1 MRKETLQSWNYIV
14 PADNETILAEGG
26 AASVDNYSRMPS
38 AAIVPVQA
46 TVQVGG
52 EKQSHATPT
61 PTPKPTTSPTANPQ
75 ISKKKVLKKGDIFSD
90 SKSNGKYK
98 VTKSSAGKYEISFVK
113 YTGKSKKTVTIPN
126 SIKKNGTR
134 YTVTGIGAKA
144 FYKNKKITKVIIP
157 KNVTTIGNKAFYGC
171 KKLKTIQ
178 IKSQKLKTIG
188 NKALYGINKKAVI
201 GIPKR
206 KRKKYIKLFS
216 KKTGFRKTM
225 KFKNL

>member
-1 MRKETLQSWNYIV
+1 MFSFKNDVLKLKRNGVIKAVGEGKKTVKGYIV

-26 AASVDNYSRMPS
+26 AASVDNYSCMPS
-38 AAIVPVQA
+38 AVIVPVQA

-75 ISKKKVLKKGDIFSD
+75 ISKKKVFKKGDIFSD

-98 VTKSSAGKYEISFVK
+98 VTKSNAGKYEISFVK

-134 YTVTGIGAKA
+134 YTVTGIGA
-144 FYKNKKITKVIIP
+144 
-157 KNVTTIGNKAFYGC
+157 KAFYGC

-216 KKTGFRKTM
+216 RKTGFRKTM